1 MKWTWLYQLG
11 TPSWFY
17 HKTSVWLPYMYATA
31 FVLLIVGTVWGLGFA
46 PLDSKQGNSYR
57 IIYIHAPVAHIAEV
71 AYVLMAIMGATGLI
85 WKTKLSFMAMKSSAP
100 LGAAFTFIALMSG
113 SIWGKPTWGAWWVWD
128 ARITSMLILFFLFL
142 GVYALQEAF
151 QNKDAGNKAAAIL
164 SLVGVVNII
173 IIKKSVEW
181 WNTLHQPASI
191 MKGAI
196 DISMLVPLLINILGM
211 YILYLSLLIA
221 WTQMEVLRQERK
233 KQWVADLLLKVKP
246 SSK

>member
-17 HKTSVWLPYMYATA
+17 HKTSIWLPYMYATA
-31 FVLLIVGTVWGLGFA
+31 IVLLMVGTVWGLGFA
-46 PLDSKQGNSYR
+46 PLDAKQGNSYR
-57 IIYIHAPVAHIAEV
+57 ILYIHAPVAHIAEV
-71 AYVLMAIMGATGLI
+71 AYVLMAVMGATGLI
-85 WKTKLSFMAMKSSAP
+85 WKTKLSFMAMKASAP

-151 QNKDAGNKAAAIL
+151 QNRDAGNKAAAIL

-221 WTQMEVLRQERK
+221 WTQMEVLWQERK
-233 KQWVADLLLKVKP
+233 KQWVQELILGIDKRTK
-246 SSK
+246 

>member
-17 HKTSVWLPYMYATA
+17 HKTNIWLPYMYATA
-31 FVLLIVGTVWGLGFA
+31 IMLLIMGTVWGLGFA

-57 IIYIHAPVAHIAEV
+57 ILYIHAPVAHIAEV
-71 AYVLMAIMGATGLI
+71 AYVLMAVMGATGLI
-85 WKTKLSFMAMKSSAP
+85 WKTKLSFMAMKASAP

-151 QNKDAGNKAAAIL
+151 QNRDAGNKAAAIL

-221 WTQMEVLRQERK
+221 WTQIEVLRQERK
-233 KQWVADLLLKVKP
+233 KQWVQELVLGIDKRTK
-246 SSK
+246 

>member
-221 WTQMEVLRQERK
+221 CTQMEVLRQERK